1 MSEQLM
7 KTKEGSGQNG
17 RNTHT
22 PNILLPNDHLERVP
36 AWGGASSSI
45 SHVYRPTT
53 VEQLHNLLQLAQQS
67 GRTIGL
73 RGGGNSYGDAAM
85 NSENI
90 LIDLRRMNRILDWNP
105 DTGIITVEPGVTIS
119 RLWQYVLEDGWWPP
133 VVTGTSATTIGGCA
147 GMNVHGKNA
156 YQKGPIGDHI
166 LQFDLM
172 LASGEIITCSR
183 EENSDIFHAAIGGFG
198 MLGIFTSITL
208 KMTRVYSGL
217 LDVYTEARP
226 NLAAMFSYFEEHV
239 DHSDYIVGWMD
250 AFASGDSLGRG
261 DVHRANYLQPGDDP
275 EPAQTMRL
283 DNQHLPDTL
292 FGIMPKSILWIF
304 MRPFMNNL
312 GTRTINMAKYYAG
325 KFGSGS
331 YYRQPHAAF
340 HFLLDYVPNW
350 KRSYGKGGLI
360 QYQPFIPK
368 ETAQDAF
375 AEILR
380 HCQMR
385 GMPNYLTVFKRHR
398 PDDFL
403 LTHGLDGY
411 SMAMDFRITNRNRAR
426 VAKLTSEL
434 DEIVLAANGRFYFA
448 KDSTLR
454 PQVARAY
461 LGDEAIAQFRALRE
475 RCDPE
480 GLLQTNL
487 WRRVFAPM
495 SG

>member
-1 MSEQLM
+1 
-7 KTKEGSGQNG
+7 
-17 RNTHT
+17 
-22 PNILLPNDHLERVP
+22 
-36 AWGGASSSI
+36 
-45 SHVYRPTT
+45 
-53 VEQLHNLLQLAQQS
+53 
-67 GRTIGL
+67 
-73 RGGGNSYGDAAM
+73 
-85 NSENI
+85 
-90 LIDLRRMNRILDWNP
+90 
-105 DTGIITVEPGVTIS
+105 
-119 RLWQYVLEDGWWPP
+119 
-133 VVTGTSATTIGGCA
+133 
-147 GMNVHGKNA
+147 
-156 YQKGPIGDHI
+156 
-166 LQFDLM
+166 
-172 LASGEIITCSR
+172 
-183 EENSDIFHAAIGGFG
+183 
-198 MLGIFTSITL
+198 
-208 KMTRVYSGL
+208 
-217 LDVYTEARP
+217 
-226 NLAAMFSYFEEHV
+226 
-239 DHSDYIVGWMD
+239 
-250 AFASGDSLGRG
+250 
-261 DVHRANYLQPGDDP
+261 VHRANYLQPGDDP

-350 KRSYGKGGLI
+350 KRSYGRGGLI

-368 ETAQDAF
+368 ETAQEAF

-380 HCQMR
+380 HCQSR
-385 GMPNYLTVFKRHR
+385 GLPNYLTVFKRHR

-411 SMAMDFRITNRNRAR
+411 SMAMDFRITDRNRAR

-454 PQVARAY
+454 PHVARAY
-461 LGDEAIAQFRALRE
+461 LGDEAIAQFQALRQ
-475 RCDPE
+475 RCDPD